1 MKSSHYFKLGLF
13 VLIGI
18 GLLCA
23 AVLVL
28 GAGQFLDKPVP
39 AESLFDESVDG
50 LEVGS
55 PVKYRGVMIGHV
67 TSIAF
72 AADTHDAVK
81 PEQHRIARY
90 VLVDMSLDSK
100 TFKGMSLRDIHD
112 TFARMAGE
120 GLRAR
125 VETQGIGGGVYIG
138 LDFVDAGSKP
148 PPQVHLE
155 SNALYIPSAPSTMNQ
170 VMSAAERLASDLRQ
184 ANLPRLVEH
193 MDGLVTSAEGTSEH
207 VRQFVEQNQGNL
219 KAAAADLPG
228 ITTGLKS
235 TFARTDQILRDQ
247 RIDRAL
253 GNVAAD
259 SASAGQTLDDL
270 RRTSEELRTLI
281 STRQEDIDR
290 IISDLRRTADN
301 LAALSSDARNNP
313 SGVLLGGPPPR
324 KQPGE

>member
-18 GLLCA
+18 GLLCS

-28 GAGQFLDKPVP
+28 GATRLLEKPVP
-39 AESLFDESVDG
+39 AESVFDESVDG

-72 AADTHDAVK
+72 AGDSRDGMKAEA
-81 PEQHRIARY
+81 HRIARY
-90 VLVDMSLDSK
+90 VLVDMSLESK
-100 TFKGMSLRDIHD
+100 TFKGMTLRDIHD
-112 TFARMAGE
+112 QFAQMASE

-138 LDFVDAGSKP
+138 LDFVAAGSKP

-155 SNALYIPSAPSTMNQ
+155 SSALYIPSAPSTMNQ

-193 MDGLVTSAEGTSEH
+193 MDGLVTSAEGTAQH
-207 VRQFVEQNQGNL
+207 VNHFVEQNQRDLN
-219 KAAAADLPG
+219 AAVSDLPG
-228 ITTGLKS
+228 VTKGLKS
-235 TFARTDQILRDQ
+235 TFARTDQILSDQ

-290 IISDLRRTADN
+290 IITDLRRTADN
-301 LAALSSDARNNP
+301 LATLSSDARNNP
-313 SGVLLGGPPPR
+313 AGVLLGGPPPR

>member
-13 VLIGI
+13 VLIGA

-28 GAGQFLDKPVP
+28 GAGRFLDKPVP

-55 PVKYRGVMIGHV
+55 PVKYRGVMIGRV

-72 AADTHDAVK
+72 AADTNDSVR
-81 PEQHRIARY
+81 PEEHHIARY
-90 VLVDMSLDSK
+90 VLVDMSLDSG
-100 TFKGMSLRDIHD
+100 TFRGMSLQDIHD
-112 TFARMAGE
+112 TFSRMARQ

-125 VETQGIGGGVYIG
+125 VATQGIGGGVYIG
-138 LDFVDAGSKP
+138 LDFVDAGAKP
-148 PPQVHLE
+148 PPEIRLR

-193 MDGLVTSAEGTSEH
+193 MDGLVVSAEGTAEH
-207 VRQFVEQNQGNL
+207 VHQFIDENQATL
-219 KAAAADLPG
+219 KTAVSDLPG
-228 ITTGLKS
+228 ITGGLKS
-235 TFARTDQILRDQ
+235 TVSRTDQLLRDQ

-253 GNVAAD
+253 GNVASD
-259 SASAGQTLDDL
+259 SAAAGKTLDDL
-270 RRTSEELRTLI
+270 QRTSEELRTLI
-281 STRQEDIDR
+281 ATRQEDIDR

-301 LAALSSDARNNP
+301 LAALSTDARDNP
-313 SGVLLGGPPPR
+313 SGLLLGAPPPH
-324 KQPGE
+324 KQPGQ